1 MKTKLFLVGLTVIV
15 LSLNSAMA
23 QKTKGN
29 NTQNPNA
36 ANNINPNP
44 QAGDLRTN
52 LPNGNINWTTQY
64 IEAKGESV
72 IDTVRFKNKAQAK
85 AMAIRGAVVVAQRNL
100 LEIINGVRVVG
111 ETKVEDM
118 ITTHDYIYTRVD
130 GLIKGAEMVGDP
142 IEQYGTIQVT
152 MRVPIY
158 AQNGLAPVI
167 YDVIPKRDVVD
178 PNNRGDANNTDN
190 NKKTDKKD
198 DKAPKPENE
207 EIQSVAFR
215 LNNQLYDP
223 AIFPLVVDEKGQ
235 VLLDFT
241 KFYDPKSGKFPKIL
255 KETKDILELSGA
267 AKGVKIIDVISAQD
281 GKLVVSTVAKNK
293 INWDKISESI
303 NKIGKILM
311 LFM

>member
-1 MKTKLFLVGLTVIV
+1 MKTKLFFTGMLIFLVSINLAV
-15 LSLNSAMA
+15 A

-29 NTQNPNA
+29 STQNPNFA
-36 ANNINPNP
+36 SNSSNTQPG
-44 QAGDLRTN
+44 GDYRTD
-52 LPNGNINWTTQY
+52 LPNGNINWTTQF

-100 LEIINGVRVVG
+100 LEIINGVRIVG

-130 GLIKGAEMVGDP
+130 GLIKGAEMVGNP
-142 IEQYGTIQVT
+142 IEQFGAIQVN

-167 YDVIPKRDVVD
+167 YDVIPKDYD
-178 PNNRGDANNTDN
+178 NNKGRGDANNSDA
-190 NKKTDKKD
+190 NKKPDRKD
-198 DKAPKPENE
+198 DKTTKPDNE

-215 LNNQLYDP
+215 LNDKVYDP
-223 AIFPLVVDEKGQ
+223 AVFPLVVDEKGEI
-235 VLLDFT
+235 LMDFT
-241 KFYDPKSGKFPKIL
+241 KFYDPKSGKFPQIL
-255 KETKDILELSGA
+255 KETRDILELSGA

-281 GKLVVSTVAKNK
+281 GKLVVSTIAKNK
-293 INWDKISESI
+293 FNWDKISDTI
-303 NKIGKILM
+303 NKVGKIMM

>member
-1 MKTKLFLVGLTVIV
+1 MKTKLLFITVLIFLFGANTII
-15 LSLNSAMA
+15 A
-23 QKTKGN
+23 QKTKGT
-29 NTQNPNA
+29 NTQNPNSVTSSG
-36 ANNINPNP
+36 NL
-44 QAGDLRTN
+44 QGRGDFKTD

-72 IDTVRFKNKAQAK
+72 IDTIRFKNKAQAK

-100 LEIINGVRVVG
+100 LEIINGVRIVG

-130 GLIKGAEMVGDP
+130 GLIKGAEMVGNP
-142 IEQYGTIQVT
+142 IEQYGAIQVT

-167 YDVIPKRDVVD
+167 YDVIPKNYDND
-178 PNNRGDANNTDN
+178 QKGRGDANNTDA

-207 EIQSVAFR
+207 DIQSVAFR

-223 AIFPLVVDEKGQ
+223 AVFPLVVDEKGQ
-235 VLLDFT
+235 VLMDFT
-241 KFYDPKSGKFPKIL
+241 KFYDPKSGKFPQIL
-255 KETKDILELSGA
+255 KETRDILELSGA

-281 GKLVVSTVAKNK
+281 GKLVVSTIAKNK
-293 INWDKISESI
+293 FNWDKVSDTI
-303 NKIGKILM
+303 NKVGKIMM